1 MKIASLDLGT
11 NSLIL
16 VVAEWDGTT
25 FTPLFEDVQVVRL
38 GQGLAKRGSL
48 HPKAK
53 RRCVKELRNFSEKI
67 DQFEVINVLA
77 VGTAALRKADDG
89 AKFVQEIEDK
99 LGFRFKIISGD
110 KEASLT
116 FKAIQR
122 EFSDLSQQFIMID
135 IGGGSSELVVGDG
148 DRILSKTSLEVGT
161 VSFTER
167 FIQHDPPTSEELHAA
182 SSSIAE
188 LIDHS
193 SVSRSSSSM
202 AVGVAGTVTTLKA
215 VDVEMDEYDPST
227 VHRSQMNID
236 DVVRL
241 GNLFRSMPTK
251 ERTKLKGLPPKRADI
266 IPMGATILETFMKEL
281 NLESIYV
288 SDRGLRWG
296 LLYDWIEKN
305 D

>member
-38 GQGLAKRGSL
+38 GQDLTKRGSL

-53 RRCVKELRNFSEKI
+53 RRCLKELRNFSEKI
-67 DQFEVINVLA
+67 DQFEVKNVLA
-77 VGTAALRKADDG
+77 AGTAALRNAGDG
-89 AKFVQEIEDK
+89 AKFVQEIEDQ

-110 KEASLT
+110 EEASLT

-122 EFSDLSQQFIMID
+122 EFSDLAQQFIMID

-148 DRILSKTSLEVGT
+148 NRILSKTSLEVGT

-167 FIQHDPPTSEELHAA
+167 FIQHDPPTTEELHAA

-188 LIDHS
+188 LMDHF
-193 SVSRSSSSM
+193 SVSPSSSM

-215 VDVEMDEYDPST
+215 VDVEMDEYDPSA
-227 VHRSQMNID
+227 VHRSQLKKDN
-236 DVVRL
+236 VVRL

-251 ERTKLKGLPPKRADI
+251 ERI
-266 IPMGATILETFMKEL
+266 ILETFMTEL

>member
-38 GQGLAKRGSL
+38 GQDLAKRGSL

-53 RRCVKELRNFSEKI
+53 RRCLKELRNFSEKI
-67 DQFEVINVLA
+67 DQFEVKNVLA
-77 VGTAALRKADDG
+77 AGTAALRNAGDG
-89 AKFVQEIEDK
+89 AKFVQEIEDQ

-110 KEASLT
+110 EEASLT
-116 FKAIQR
+116 FKAIQH
-122 EFSDLSQQFIMID
+122 EFSDLAQQFIMID

-148 DRILSKTSLEVGT
+148 DIILSKTSLEVGT

-167 FIQHDPPTSEELHAA
+167 FIQHDPPTIEELNAA

-188 LIDHS
+188 LMHQF
-193 SVSRSSSSM
+193 SVSLSSSM

-215 VDVEMDEYDPST
+215 VDVEMDEYDPSA
-227 VHRSQMNID
+227 VHQSQLNKD

-251 ERTKLKGLPPKRADI
+251 ERIKLKGLPTKRADI
-266 IPMGATILETFMKEL
+266 IPMGATILETFMVEL

>member
-25 FTPLFEDVQVVRL
+25 FTPLFEDVQMVRL
-38 GQGLAKRGSL
+38 GQDLAKRGSL

-53 RRCVKELRNFSEKI
+53 RRCLKELRNFSEKI
-67 DQFEVINVLA
+67 DQFEVKNVLA
-77 VGTAALRKADDG
+77 AGTAALRKAGDG
-89 AKFVQEIEDK
+89 AMFVQEIEDQ

-110 KEASLT
+110 EEASLT

-122 EFSDLSQQFIMID
+122 EFSDLAQQFIMID

-148 DRILSKTSLEVGT
+148 NRILSKTSLEVGT

-167 FIQHDPPTSEELHAA
+167 FIQHDPPTTEELNAA

-188 LIDHS
+188 LMDHF
-193 SVSRSSSSM
+193 SVSLSSRM
-202 AVGVAGTVTTLKA
+202 TVGVAGTVTTLKA
-215 VDVEMDEYDPST
+215 VDVAMDKYDPSII
-227 VHRSQMNID
+227 HRSQLNKD

-251 ERTKLKGLPPKRADI
+251 DRVKLKGLSPKRADI
-266 IPMGATILETFMKEL
+266 IPMGATILETFMEEL

-296 LLYDWIEKN
+296 LLYDWIEKK

>member
-38 GQGLAKRGSL
+38 GQDLAKRGSL
-48 HPKAK
+48 HPMAK
-53 RRCVKELRNFSEKI
+53 RRCLKELRNFSEKI
-67 DQFEVINVLA
+67 GRFEVKNVLA
-77 VGTAALRKADDG
+77 VGTAALRNAGDG
-89 AKFVQEIEDK
+89 AKFVQEIEDQ

-110 KEASLT
+110 EEASLT

-122 EFSDLSQQFIMID
+122 EFSDLAQQFIMID
-135 IGGGSSELVVGDG
+135 IGGGSSELVIGDKN
-148 DRILSKTSLEVGT
+148 RILSKTSLKVGT

-167 FIQHDPPTSEELHAA
+167 FIQHDPPTTEELNAA

-188 LIDHS
+188 LMDHF
-193 SVSRSSSSM
+193 SVSPSSSM

-215 VDVEMDEYDPST
+215 VDVEMDEYDPSA
-227 VHRSQMNID
+227 VHRSQLKKDN
-236 DVVRL
+236 VVRL

-251 ERTKLKGLPPKRADI
+251 ERRKLKGLPPKRADI
-266 IPMGATILETFMKEL
+266 IPMGATILETFMTEL